1 MRAWTY
7 LLQGEGGRLVEI
19 TSQDQMEFLQTYLAM
34 VEAEWGEP
42 EDGPGFRHSPA
53 LLLVEHQQILCSD
66 WLES

>member
-1 MRAWTY
+1 M
-7 LLQGEGGRLVEI
+7 EV

-53 LLLVEHQQILCSD
+53 LSLVEYQQILCSD